1 MDVQDLNMTA
11 AGREG
16 TCKKTEN
23 IEQDAEDGNLYDVYT
38 TFNLEEE
45 RGHDTPHSTSI
56 IFRSKEFLTLVILIL
71 IILTSVIALISE
83 YKKFTGCR
91 SDYSE
96 FGGDLPDYN
105 TSQPRSLH

>member
-1 MDVQDLNMTA
+1 MQTSDMATKA
-11 AGREG
+11 RP
-16 TCKKTEN
+16 KKKGS
-23 IEQDAEDGNLYDVYT
+23 IEEDAEDGGLYDVYT
-38 TFNLEEE
+38 TFNLEGERGGE
-45 RGHDTPHSTSI
+45 RGHDTTNI
-56 IFRSKEFLTLVILIL
+56 LFRSKEFLTLVILIL

-105 TSQPRSLH
+105 ISQPRSLH